1 MRRRGG
7 RRGLPFRRR
16 PGRRIL
22 RRGINKNALPSKIH
36 SDLRRANQ
44 LSEQG
49 DHINAGV
56 IFEELAERALDHGL
70 LRHAP
75 MLLLQSAQAY
85 VLAGEKEKGINL
97 ARKGLD
103 MLADAHRWGKLNIIG
118 QRLVDT
124 LAANGYTKESER
136 IQDWLSKTLRGH
148 STSRSTPDKARSQLP
163 PKCPYCG
170 ATIRSDEVSWIDNK
184 SAECAYCGSAVP
196 TSG

>member
-36 SDLRRANQ
+36 SDLRRANH

-49 DHINAGV
+49 DHFNAGV
-56 IFEELAERALDHGL
+56 IFEELAERALNRGL
-70 LRHAP
+70 SRQTP
-75 MLLLQSAQAY
+75 MLHLQSAHAY
-85 VLAGEKEKGINL
+85 VLAGEEEKGIIL

-103 MLADAHRWGKLNIIG
+103 MLADAQRWGKLNIVG
-118 QRLVDT
+118 QRVVDT
-124 LAANGYTKESER
+124 LAVSGYAKESDG
-136 IQDWLSKTLRGH
+136 IQEWLSKTLDGR
-148 STSRSTPDKARSQLP
+148 SSSKSTPDKELGQLP